1 MLDEQLIASFKKT
14 TQEEWDPEEGDQ
26 PTLKDLEDDIEG
38 AVEDLYESA
47 WEAFDQQ
54 VERWVENGD
63 ANNYSGPYWVSSTRL
78 YVDEVVSR
86 VYARRKSTSQN
97 N

>member
-47 WEAFDQQ
+47 SEAFERQ
-54 VERWVENGD
+54 VDRWMDNRD
-63 ANNYSGPYWVSSTRL
+63 ASNYGGASWIDEHL
-78 YVDEVVSR
+78 YASEVVKR
-86 VYARRKSTSQN
+86 VHARRKSTSQN